1 MGGYKA
7 ILCPI
12 DLGPNTDITLE
23 SARGL
28 AEESGAKL
36 ILLHVVPLP
45 IEVVGQPMLVEP
57 LSYAQDEARARME
70 HLARSLKL
78 EVPVE
83 VTAVIGDPVRE
94 ILNAIEE
101 HDADLVVM
109 ATHSRTGLSH
119 FFLGSVTAR
128 IVRDSPVPVLAVPVH
143 HRRKNLTSVV
153 I

>member
-1 MGGYKA
+1 MGGYKT
-7 ILCPI
+7 ILSPV
-12 DLGPNTDITLE
+12 DLGPNTEITLE
-23 SARGL
+23 TARGL
-28 AEESGAKL
+28 AEANGAKL

-45 IEVVGQPMLVEP
+45 VEVVGQPMLVEP
-57 LSYAQDEARARME
+57 LSYAQDEARVRLE
-70 HLARSLKL
+70 HLARNFNRK
-78 EVPVE
+78 VPVE
-83 VTAVIGDPVRE
+83 VAAVIGDPVRE

-101 HDADLVVM
+101 RDADLVVM

-143 HRRKNLTSVV
+143 HRRKSLTSVV